1 MGDLRYSYSRVDH
14 HHGGVRHEAEPPPA
28 NVERDMLTEE
38 IRGHVASVLALDGI
52 SIGRTIDLIRS
63 RANGTG
69 QDQLLTA
76 VVTLLREQA
85 SQIAV
90 LETEVAELT
99 SARDRL
105 EDEVTDLE
113 AELEALRARPNT
125 RSPAG
130 AA

>member
-1 MGDLRYSYSRVDH
+1 
-14 HHGGVRHEAEPPPA
+14 
-28 NVERDMLTEE
+28 MLTEE

-52 SIGRTIDLIRS
+52 SISRTIDLIRS
-63 RANGTG
+63 RTNGTG

-76 VVTLLREQA
+76 ALTLLREQ
-85 SQIAV
+85 SGQIAV

-99 SARDRL
+99 NARDRL
-105 EDEVTDLE
+105 EDEVADLE
-113 AELEALRARPNT
+113 AELEALRAKPNT